1 MTYCDLIKLNGRRTG
16 PLGLVISSD
25 GAMSAGNQ
33 WTSLENS
40 RLNAWYVNFGNG
52 NTNNNNKYNAY
63 GVRPVAALNHEIMTG
78 WTEAFEDCCRHKMT
92 TLQCTLYRI
101 SAEDDLPSLAEEVES
116 RTYKPST
123 STCFVVSHPVLREI
137 FAANFRDRIVQHWIC
152 LRLNPLFEERF
163 QSMGNV
169 SYNCRVGYGVLAAV
183 ERIRDEILAVSQNY
197 TKETWVAKIDI
208 RSCFNSIDKSIL
220 WRKLEWLID
229 NHYHGDDKEKLK
241 WVTHVTLMH
250 VPEADCVKRGRL
262 ELWNELNPKKSR
274 FNLPPDVGM
283 PIGNITSQLFCGFF
297 LSFLDEFV
305 IPLVRRFGGRY
316 IRFVDDMTLVANRKE
331 DLLET
336 VSLIRTFLRDELN
349 LQLHPDKVYIQPAK
363 KGLPVVG
370 SVIKPGRI
378 YISNRTVHNMKKKM
392 NQTER
397 YCSTILANGIT
408 VRRAQVLQTLIDGL
422 NSYLGIVKHS
432 ASRNLKMKL
441 FSGLVSFWKICYVKN
456 LQVVKIRKPFQTL
469 TLLKQHEYEE
479 DKQLRAQAAH
489 YLAQPSQTAP
499 HHRGHRRGKDRRRLQ
514 LQGGNPSARHDQLRR
529 HRQRPDHMQVPVGQD
544 AGHHQQLPRRPF

>member
-1 MTYCDLIKLNGRRTG
+1 
-16 PLGLVISSD
+16 
-25 GAMSAGNQ
+25 MSAGNQ

-52 NTNNNNKYNAY
+52 NTNNNNKYNTY

-92 TLQCTLYRI
+92 TLQCSLYRI

-116 RTYKPST
+116 RTYTPST

-163 QSMGNV
+163 QSMNNV

-183 ERIRDEILAVSQNY
+183 ERIRDEIVEVSQDY
-197 TKETWVAKIDI
+197 TTEAWVAKIDI
-208 RSCFNSIDKSIL
+208 RSCFNSIDKRIL
-220 WRKLEWLID
+220 WKKLEWLID
-229 NHYHGDDKEKLK
+229 NHYHGEDKEKLR

-262 ELWNELNPKKSR
+262 ELWKELNPKKSR

-297 LSFLDEFV
+297 LSFLDEFA
-305 IPLVRRFGGRY
+305 IALVRRFSGRY

-331 DLLET
+331 SLLEAIG
-336 VSLIRTFLRDELN
+336 LIRIFLRDELG
-349 LQLHPDKVYIQPAK
+349 LQLHPDKVYIQPATR
-363 KGLPVVG
+363 GLPVVG

-378 YISNRTVHNMKKKM
+378 YISNRTVHNMKKKIR
-392 NQTER
+392 QTER
-397 YCSTILANGIT
+397 YCTTILSKGIT
-408 VRRAQVLQTLIDGL
+408 VQRAQILQTLIEGL

-441 FSGLVSFWKICYVKN
+441 FSGLVSFWKICYIKN
-456 LQVVKIRKPFQTL
+456 MQVVKIRKSYQTL
-469 TLLKQHEYEE
+469 TLLKQHEHEE
-479 DKQLRAQAAH
+479 DKQLRAEAAH
-489 YLAQPSQTAP
+489 YLAQPSQAAP
-499 HHRGHRRGKDRRRLQ
+499 RHRGHRRRKDRRRLH
-514 LQGGNPSARHDQLRR
+514 LQGSGPAAGHNQLRR
-529 HRQRPDHMQVPVGQD
+529 HSQPAHHEQVPIRQD
-544 AGHHQQLPRRPF
+544 AGHHQQLPRRSF

>member
-40 RLNAWYVNFGNG
+40 RSNAWYVNFGNG

-92 TLQCTLYRI
+92 TLQCSLYRI

-116 RTYKPST
+116 RTYTPST
-123 STCFVVSHPVLREI
+123 STCFIVSHPVLREI

-229 NHYHGDDKEKLK
+229 NHYHGEDKEKLR

-316 IRFVDDMTLVANRKE
+316 IRFVDDMTLIGNSKE
-331 DLLET
+331 ALLE
-336 VSLIRTFLRDELN
+336 VIDQIRTFLLEELG
-349 LQLHPDKVYIQPAK
+349 LTLHPDKVYIQSAM

-408 VRRAQVLQTLIDGL
+408 VRRAQVLQTLIEGL
-422 NSYLGIVKHS
+422 NSYLGIIKHS

-441 FSGLVSFWKICYVKN
+441 FSGLVSFWKICYIKN
-456 LQVVKIRKPFQTL
+456 LQVVKIRKSYKLSTL
-469 TLLKQHEYEE
+469 TKSTTYEE
-479 DKQLRAQAAH
+479 DKHLRAVCAH
-489 YLAQPSQTAP
+489 NLVQPSAP
-499 HHRGHRRGKDRRRLQ
+499 AHRHHRVRHRKDRGRLR
-514 LQGGNPSARHDQLRR
+514 LHGTATPSGNR
-529 HRQRPDHMQVPVGQD
+529 
-544 AGHHQQLPRRPF
+544 